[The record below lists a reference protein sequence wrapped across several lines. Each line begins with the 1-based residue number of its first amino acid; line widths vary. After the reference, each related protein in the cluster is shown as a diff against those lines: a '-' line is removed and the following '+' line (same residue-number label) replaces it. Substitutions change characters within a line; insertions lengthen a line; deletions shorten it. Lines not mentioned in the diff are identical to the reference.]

1 MIPTINLERNL
12 RPFEKVCEHFHLLP
26 PNRFMVMP
34 SKRRSVMKSGKRI
47 AWKYEAIGHCILGTL
62 NDRFE
67 KSGKFSMDEL
77 SNGRLMRAFNVEPDE
92 LQSLP
97 KGEIP
102 NLALL
107 QSQDEAVRF
116 ELSSKDVWSLKK
128 VARQFQFVR
137 NQNEKT
143 KKIKSKVRLNIMTDN
158 QIVRLKMCDG
168 QGNASF
174 CQTQIADVNAPFA
187 GSISAEALKCLCS
200 EDYAVTIDVK
210 GVVEMIGVESGL
222 VFLIPTIK

>member
-34 SKRRSVMKSGKRI
+34 SKRRSVMKSGKRV
-47 AWKYEAIGHCILGTL
+47 AWKYEAIGHCIIGTL
-62 NDRFE
+62 NDRFIT
-67 KSGKFSMDEL
+67 SGKFSMSEL
-77 SNGRLMRAFNVEPDE
+77 SDGRLMRACNVEPGD

-97 KGEIP
+97 EGEIP

-107 QSQDEAVRF
+107 RSQDEAVRF
-116 ELSSKDVWSLKK
+116 ELNSKDVRSLKK
-128 VARQFQFVR
+128 VARLFQSLR
-137 NQNEKT
+137 NK
-143 KKIKSKVRLNIMTDN
+143 KSKSKLHLRITANN
-158 QIVRLKMCDG
+158 QSVCFQMCDG
-168 QGNASF
+168 QSDASF
-174 CQTQIADVNAPFA
+174 RQTLDANVALPFS
-187 GSISAEALKCLCS
+187 GSISAETLKCLCS
-200 EDYAVTIDVK
+200 EDYAVTIDIK

>member
-26 PNRFMVMP
+26 PNRFIVMP
-34 SKRRSVMKSGKRI
+34 SERRSVRKNNKHIR
-47 AWKYEAIGHCILGTL
+47 WKYDKIGHYVIGTL
-62 NDRFE
+62 NDRFTT
-67 KSGKFSMDEL
+67 SGTFSMNEL
-77 SNGRLMRAFNVEPDE
+77 SDGRLMRTCSVEPND

-97 KGEIP
+97 PRKMS
-102 NLALL
+102 NLEMWRSEDA
-107 QSQDEAVRF
+107 AICF
-116 ELSSKDVWSLKK
+116 ELNSKDVRALKK

-168 QGNASF
+168 QGGATF

-187 GSISAEALKCLCS
+187 GSISADTLKSLRL
-200 EDYAVTIDVK
+200 EDYTVTIDVK
-210 GVVEMIGVESGL
+210 GIIEMIGVESGL

>member
-47 AWKYEAIGHCILGTL
+47 AWKYEAIGHCIIGTL
-62 NDRFE
+62 NDRFTT
-67 KSGKFSMDEL
+67 SGTFSMNEL
-77 SNGRLMRAFNVEPDE
+77 SDGRLMRACNVKPGD

-97 KGEIP
+97 EGVIP

-107 QSQDEAVRF
+107 RSQDQAVRF
-116 ELSSKDVWSLKK
+116 ELNSKDVRSLKK
-128 VARQFQFVR
+128 VARLFQSFR
-137 NQNEKT
+137 NK
-143 KKIKSKVRLNIMTDN
+143 KSKSKLHLCITANN
-158 QIVRLKMCDG
+158 QSVCLQMCNG
-168 QGNASF
+168 QGDASF
-174 CQTQIADVNAPFA
+174 RQTLDADVALPFS
-187 GSISAEALKCLCS
+187 GSISAETLKCLCS

>member
-34 SKRRSVMKSGKRI
+34 SKRRSVMKSGKRV
-47 AWKYEAIGHCILGTL
+47 AWKYEAIGHCIIGTL
-62 NDRFE
+62 NDRFTT
-67 KSGKFSMDEL
+67 SGKFSMGEL
-77 SNGRLMRAFNVEPDE
+77 SDGRLMRACNVEPGD

-97 KGEIP
+97 EGEIP

-107 QSQDEAVRF
+107 RSQDEAVRF
-116 ELSSKDVWSLKK
+116 ELNSKDVRSLKK
-128 VARQFQFVR
+128 VARLFQSLR
-137 NQNEKT
+137 NK
-143 KKIKSKVRLNIMTDN
+143 KSKSKLHLRITANN
-158 QIVRLKMCDG
+158 QSVCLQMCNG
-168 QGNASF
+168 QGDASF
-174 CQTQIADVNAPFA
+174 RQTLDADVALPFS
-187 GSISAEALKCLCS
+187 GSISAETLKCLCS
-200 EDYAVTIDVK
+200 EDYAVTIDIK